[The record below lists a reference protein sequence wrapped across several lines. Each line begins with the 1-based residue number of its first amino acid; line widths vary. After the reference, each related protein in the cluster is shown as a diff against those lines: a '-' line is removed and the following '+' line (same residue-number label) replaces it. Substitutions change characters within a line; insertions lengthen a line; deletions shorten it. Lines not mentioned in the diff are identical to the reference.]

1 MARALDQAKITGL
14 AAHFPVTAETSLARY
29 KEAYEEHRHRVY
41 ALAFWM
47 TDSEVAAEEISSSV
61 FARAF
66 ASGSIPGGA
75 EAVDRIL
82 LSEIRDLMPIGILR
96 LNIAASSDV
105 ASIRG
110 NVKRVDLE
118 RAVVQL
124 PPTERM
130 IFLLHDVEAY
140 GHARIARTL
149 GVSEQESQ
157 FGLHQA
163 RLRLRQLLASKS

>member
-1 MARALDQAKITGL
+1 
-14 AAHFPVTAETSLARY
+14 
-29 KEAYEEHRHRVY
+29 
-41 ALAFWM
+41 
-47 TDSEVAAEEISSSV
+47 
-61 FARAF
+61 
-66 ASGSIPGGA
+66 
-75 EAVDRIL
+75 
-82 LSEIRDLMPIGILR
+82 
-96 LNIAASSDV
+96 V
-105 ASIRG
+105 ASVRG

-140 GHARIARTL
+140 DHTRISRTL

-157 FGLHQA
+157 LGLHQA

>member
-14 AAHFPVTAETSLARY
+14 AAHFPATAEQSLAHY
-29 KEAYEEHRHRVY
+29 EKAFEEHRHRVF

-47 TDSEVAAEEISSSV
+47 TDSEIAAEEISSSV

-66 ASGSIPGGA
+66 ANGSIPSP
-75 EAVDRIL
+75 ETVDRIL

-96 LNIAASSDV
+96 LNIAATTEV
-105 ASIRG
+105 ASVRG

-140 GHARIARTL
+140 DHARISRTL

-157 FGLHQA
+157 LGLHQA
-163 RLRLRQLLASKS
+163 RLCLRQLLANKA

>member
-1 MARALDQAKITGL
+1 MARALDQAKITGM
-14 AAHFPVTAETSLARY
+14 AAHFPVNAEQSLARY
-29 KEAYEEHRHRVY
+29 EKAYEEHRHRVY
-41 ALAFWM
+41 ALAFYM
-47 TDSEVAAEEISSSV
+47 TDSEMTAEEITSSV

-66 ASGSIPGGA
+66 ANGVIPNS
-75 EAVDRIL
+75 EAVDRVL
-82 LSEIRDLMPIGILR
+82 LSEIRDLMPIGVLR
-96 LNIAASSDV
+96 LNMAASSEV

-124 PPTERM
+124 PPTERI

-140 GHARIARTL
+140 DHARIARTL

-163 RLRLRQLLASKS
+163 RLRLRQLLAANF

>member
-1 MARALDQAKITGL
+1 
-14 AAHFPVTAETSLARY
+14 
-29 KEAYEEHRHRVY
+29 
-41 ALAFWM
+41 M
-47 TDSEVAAEEISSSV
+47 TDSEMAAEEIAASV

-66 ASGSIPGGA
+66 ANGSTPSA

-82 LSEIRDLMPIGILR
+82 LSEIRDLMPIGVLR
-96 LNIAASSDV
+96 LNIAASTEV
-105 ASIRG
+105 ASVRG

-140 GHARIARTL
+140 DHGRIARTL

-163 RLRLRQLLASKS
+163 RLRLRQLLASNA

>member
-14 AAHFPVTAETSLARY
+14 ATHFPIAAELSLDQ
-29 KEAYEEHRHRVY
+29 YERVFEENRHRVY

-47 TDSEVAAEEISSSV
+47 TDSEMAAEEICSSV

-66 ASGSIPGGA
+66 ANGSLPGA
-75 EAVDRIL
+75 EMIDRIL

-96 LNIAASSDV
+96 LNMAATAEV

-130 IFLLHDVEAY
+130 IFLLHDVESY
-140 GHARIARTL
+140 EHPRIARTL
-149 GVSEQESQ
+149 GVSDQESQ

>member
-14 AAHFPVTAETSLARY
+14 AAHFPVTAEQSLANY
-29 KEAYEEHRHRVY
+29 EKAYEEHRHRVY

-47 TDSEVAAEEISSSV
+47 TDSEVAAEEISASV

-66 ASGSIPGGA
+66 ANGSIPSG
-75 EAVDRIL
+75 EALDRIL
-82 LSEIRDLMPIGILR
+82 LSEIRDLMPVGVLR
-96 LNIAASSDV
+96 LNISASPEPG
-105 ASIRG
+105 SIRG

-118 RAVVQL
+118 RAVVQI

-140 GHARIARTL
+140 DHARIARTL

-163 RLRLRQLLASKS
+163 RLRLRQLLAGKQ

>member
-14 AAHFPVTAETSLARY
+14 AAHFPATAEQSLARY
-29 KEAYEEHRHRVY
+29 EKAYEEHRHHVY

-47 TDSEVAAEEISSSV
+47 TDNEMAAEQICSSV
-61 FARAF
+61 FERAF
-66 ASGSIPGGA
+66 SKESNPSG
-75 EAVDRIL
+75 ETVDRLL
-82 LSEIRDLMPIGILR
+82 LSEIRDLMPIGVLR
-96 LNIAASSDV
+96 LNLEATSNAVLS
-105 ASIRG
+105 RG
-110 NVKRVDLE
+110 NVKRVELE

-140 GHARIARTL
+140 DHARIARTL

-163 RLRLRQLLASKS
+163 RLRLRQLLAAKN

>member
-14 AAHFPVTAETSLARY
+14 AVHFPAAEQSLAQY
-29 KEAYEEHRHRVY
+29 EKAYEEHRHRVY
-41 ALAFWM
+41 SLAFWM
-47 TDSEVAAEEISSSV
+47 TDSEMAAEEISSSV

-66 ASGSIPGGA
+66 SNGSIPSA

-82 LSEIRDLMPIGILR
+82 LNEIRDLMPIGVLR
-96 LNIAASSDV
+96 LNIAPATEV
-105 ASIRG
+105 ASVRG

-140 GHARIARTL
+140 DHARISRSL

-157 FGLHQA
+157 LGLHQA
-163 RLRLRQLLASKS
+163 RLRLRQLLSAKA

>member
-14 AAHFPVTAETSLARY
+14 AAHFPATAEQSLARY
-29 KEAYEEHRHRVY
+29 EKAYEEHRHHVY

-47 TDSEVAAEEISSSV
+47 TDNEMAAEQICASV
-61 FARAF
+61 FERAF
-66 ASGSIPGGA
+66 AKESSPSADTI
-75 EAVDRIL
+75 DRLL
-82 LSEIRDLMPIGILR
+82 LSEIRDLMPIGVLR
-96 LNIAASSDV
+96 LNLTASSDAV
-105 ASIRG
+105 LSHG
-110 NVKRVDLE
+110 NVKRVELE

-124 PPTERM
+124 PPTERI

-140 GHARIARTL
+140 DHSRIARTL

-163 RLRLRQLLASKS
+163 RLRLRQLRAAKN

>member
-14 AAHFPVTAETSLARY
+14 AAHFPATAEQSLACY
-29 KEAYEEHRHRVY
+29 EKVYEEHRHHVY

-47 TDSEVAAEEISSSV
+47 TDSEMAAEQICATV
-61 FARAF
+61 FERAF
-66 ASGSIPGGA
+66 AKESNPSADTI
-75 EAVDRIL
+75 DRLL
-82 LSEIRDLMPIGILR
+82 LSEIRDLMPIGVLR
-96 LNIAASSDV
+96 LNLAATGEAV
-105 ASIRG
+105 ILRG
-110 NVKRVDLE
+110 NVKRVELE

-140 GHARIARTL
+140 EHARIARTL

-157 FGLHQA
+157 LGLHQA
-163 RLRLRQLLASKS
+163 RLRLRQLLAAKN

>member
-14 AAHFPVTAETSLARY
+14 AAHFPVTAETSLASY
-29 KEAYEEHRHRVY
+29 EKAYEEHRHRVY

-66 ASGSIPGGA
+66 ANGSIPGA
-75 EAVDRIL
+75 ETLDRIL
-82 LSEIRDLMPIGILR
+82 LSEVRDLMPIGTLR
-96 LNIAASSDV
+96 LNIASTGA

-130 IFLLHDVEAY
+130 IFLMHDVEAY
-140 GHARIARTL
+140 DHARIARAL

-163 RLRLRQLLASKS
+163 RLYLRQLLAAKA

>member
-14 AAHFPVTAETSLARY
+14 AAHFPVAAEQSLARY
-29 KEAYEEHRHRVY
+29 EKAYDEHRHRVY

-47 TDSEVAAEEISSSV
+47 TDSEMAAEEISASV

-66 ASGSIPGGA
+66 ASDSSPSA

-82 LSEIRDLMPIGILR
+82 LAEIRDLMPIGVLR
-96 LNIAASSDV
+96 LNIAPVTEV
-105 ASIRG
+105 ASVRG
-110 NVKRVDLE
+110 NVKRVELE

-140 GHARIARTL
+140 DHARIARTL

-157 FGLHQA
+157 YGLHQA
-163 RLRLRQLLASKS
+163 RLRLRQLLAAKA

>member
-1 MARALDQAKITGL
+1 MASALNQAKITGL
-14 AAHFPVTAETSLARY
+14 TAHFPVTAEQSLARF
-29 KEAYEEHRHRVY
+29 EQAYEEHRHRVY

-47 TDSEVAAEEISSSV
+47 TDSEMAAEEISSSV

-66 ASGSIPGGA
+66 AKGNIPSA

-82 LSEIRDLMPIGILR
+82 LSEIRDLMPVGVLR
-96 LNIAASSDV
+96 LNIAATTEV
-105 ASIRG
+105 ASLRG

-124 PPTERM
+124 PTTERM

-140 GHARIARTL
+140 DHARIARTL

-157 FGLHQA
+157 FGLHHA
-163 RLRLRQLLASKS
+163 RLRLRQLLAAKA

>member
-14 AAHFPVTAETSLARY
+14 TAHFPVVAEQSLARY
-29 KEAYEEHRHRVY
+29 EKAYEAHRHRVY

-47 TDSEVAAEEISSSV
+47 TDSEMAAEEITSSV

-66 ASGSIPGGA
+66 VNGSIPDS
-75 EAVDRIL
+75 ETVDRIL
-82 LSEIRDLMPIGILR
+82 LSEIRDLMPIGVLR
-96 LNIAASSDV
+96 LSIAARPEV

-110 NVKRVDLE
+110 NVRRVDLE
-118 RAVVQL
+118 RAVVRL

-130 IFLLHDVEAY
+130 IFLMHDVEAY
-140 GHARIARTL
+140 DHARIARTL

-163 RLRLRQLLASKS
+163 RLCLRQLLAVKA

>member
-14 AAHFPVTAETSLARY
+14 VAHFPVTAETSLARY
-29 KEAYEEHRHRVY
+29 EKAYEEHRHRVY

-61 FARAF
+61 FAHAF
-66 ASGSIPGGA
+66 AKGSIPGA
-75 EAVDRIL
+75 ETVDRIL

-96 LNIAASSDV
+96 LNIAATSDA

-140 GHARIARTL
+140 DHARIARTL

-163 RLRLRQLLASKS
+163 RLYLRQLLAAKA

>member
-14 AAHFPVTAETSLARY
+14 TAHFPVTAEQSLARFE
-29 KEAYEEHRHRVY
+29 KAYEEHRHRVY

-47 TDSEVAAEEISSSV
+47 TDSEMAAEEISSSV

-66 ASGSIPGGA
+66 ANGNVPSA

-82 LSEIRDLMPIGILR
+82 LSEIRELMPIGVLR
-96 LNIAASSDV
+96 LNIAATTEV
-105 ASIRG
+105 ASVRG

-124 PPTERM
+124 PTTERM
-130 IFLLHDVEAY
+130 IFLLHDVETY
-140 GHARIARTL
+140 DHARIARTL

-157 FGLHQA
+157 LGLHQA
-163 RLRLRQLLASKS
+163 RLRLRQLLAAKM